1 MSSIAEKIKKMKGI
15 FGAKKKKSFEEVSS
29 EFSALRKQVYEE
41 LRPQN
46 KHWLPEN
53 CIVAYESEMTP
64 FVKKYPEIAE
74 NLTAADISPDDSF
87 ALVRGMV
94 GAMKENPEL
103 SETFLP
109 RMAEWTKTNKTHGLW
124 TQGLD
129 EFVKS
134 NPNKAKDMLP
144 LLEVISYN
152 PPKSYNQKSTK
163 EASEALAWEARENT
177 KDYFLLAEAVVTVQP
192 ALADKV
198 DTMVGKFKKQVS
210 ILDAISVDD
219 KANGGKI
226 SERTP
231 KDWTYYHD
239 RYMKA
244 HVEAKKN
251 NMKKMAAFKQQ
262 DSHNI

>member
-29 EFSALRKQVYEE
+29 EFSVLRKQVYEE
-41 LRPQN
+41 LSSEN
-46 KHWLPEN
+46 KWQLDERSA
-53 CIVAYESEMTP
+53 AYEKGLAS
-64 FVKKYPEIAE
+64 FVKE
-74 NLTAADISPDDSF
+74 NPKISDNLLKEDFSKDDSF
-87 ALVRGMV
+87 ALIRGMV
-94 GAMKENPEL
+94 GAMNENPEL
-103 SETFLP
+103 SSVFIPIMSKWAGKQYEASWYLV
-109 RMAEWTKTNKTHGLW
+109 A
-124 TQGLD
+124 GLD

-144 LLEVISYN
+144 LLEVISNN

-163 EASEALAWEARENT
+163 EADGALAWEARENT

-210 ILDAISVDD
+210 ILDAISVDG

-262 DSHNI
+262 GSHNI